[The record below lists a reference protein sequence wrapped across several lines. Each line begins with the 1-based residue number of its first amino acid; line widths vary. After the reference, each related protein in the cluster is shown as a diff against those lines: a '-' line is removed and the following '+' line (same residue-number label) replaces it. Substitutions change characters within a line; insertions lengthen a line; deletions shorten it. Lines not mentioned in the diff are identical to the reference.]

1 MTDGVRSVVPEQG
14 HPGQG
19 HLGTTSLRPPMNRHP
34 VAAIIPLKAVAD
46 SKTRMAA
53 TLSASDRA
61 LLLSRTFGR
70 VAVAVQGTTGITS
83 VLVVAGDDRGARW
96 AADHGFDVLREP
108 ASCTGLNEAIRLADA
123 HIGSVGT
130 VVLPADLPL
139 VAASDLERL
148 LAVHVDGDSV
158 VVAPTADGGT
168 GALLRRPGAVIGP
181 CFGPNSASRHL
192 SAAATAGVASVSVWI
207 PGLALDLD
215 RPSDLARAGG
225 WSAVTG
231 DVASP

>member
-1 MTDGVRSVVPEQG
+1 
-14 HPGQG
+14 
-19 HLGTTSLRPPMNRHP
+19 MNRHP
-34 VAAIIPLKAVAD
+34 VAAIIPLKAVAE

-123 HIGSVGT
+123 HIGSAGT

-139 VAASDLERL
+139 VAASDLDRL
-148 LAVHVDGDSV
+148 LAVDVDGVVGGPCV